1 MAKVVLD
8 ASAIL
13 ALFDPKDELHAS
25 AAEAVRRHRAGR
37 AQFVLPASVSAE
49 VLVGA
54 ARRGN
59 DELNTRR
66 QQTIAAFGKP
76 VPVDEEVAVTA
87 AALRAHHPSL
97 RLPDALVLATATRV
111 DAGTVLT
118 GDKKWSR
125 IDPRVERVVGQES
138 DDEGEGEGEGAE

>member
-1 MAKVVLD
+1 MAKVVLV

-25 AAEAVRRHRAGR
+25 AAGAVRRHRAAR
-37 AQFVLPASVSAE
+37 AQFILPASVLAE
-49 VLVGA
+49 VLIGA
-54 ARRGN
+54 ARRGD

-87 AALRAHHPSL
+87 ASLRAHHRAL

-111 DAGTVLT
+111 DADTVLT
-118 GDKKWSR
+118 GDKNWSR
-125 IDPRVERVVGQES
+125 IDPRVERVVGQASGEGGD
-138 DDEGEGEGEGAE
+138 DDE